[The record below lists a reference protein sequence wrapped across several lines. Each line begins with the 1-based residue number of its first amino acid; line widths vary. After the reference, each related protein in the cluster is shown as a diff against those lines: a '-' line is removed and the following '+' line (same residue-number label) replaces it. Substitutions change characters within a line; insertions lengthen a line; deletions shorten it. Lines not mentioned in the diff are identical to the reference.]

1 MSTVPPLAIF
11 PNRRSAGRFAAI
23 GRVLV
28 VTFVGGAAAG
38 GVSACVTGEDEPNLH
53 VVATDPP
60 EGAAHPA
67 TAALEVR
74 FDAYLATVP
83 LSSAAVRLTSGE
95 VEIPVGLLG
104 DPVAR
109 ALVVR
114 PLDELVPGLAYTLT
128 VEPEGVRALDG
139 RRLGAVFTLDFVA
152 TATGVRP
159 PIEPPDFDADV
170 RPLLE
175 RRCGC
180 HGPPPAEWP
189 PLEPAELAFTP
200 SRADPHRVL
209 LDPGAPMRS
218 ALILK
223 ILPGY
228 PGVSGEGMPPG
239 DALPESERRL
249 LFDWVRS
256 L

>member
-1 MSTVPPLAIF
+1 MILAAF
-11 PNRRSAGRFAAI
+11 
-23 GRVLV
+23 V
-28 VTFVGGAAAG
+28 VVGG
-38 GVSACVTGEDEPNLH
+38 SACVAGKDEPSLA
-53 VVATDPP
+53 VVSTDPP
-60 EGAAHPA
+60 AGAAHPA
-67 TAALEVR
+67 MAPLEVR

-83 LSSAAVRLTSGE
+83 LTSSAVRLTSGE
-95 VEIPVGLLG
+95 VEVPIGLLG

-109 ALVVR
+109 ALVVH

-128 VEPEGVRALDG
+128 VEPAAVRSLDG
-139 RRLGAVFTLDFVA
+139 RRLDDAFTLDFVA
-152 TATGVRP
+152 TATGARP
-159 PIEPPDFDADV
+159 ASAPPDFETDV

-180 HGPPPAEWP
+180 HGPAPAEWP
-189 PLEPAELAFTP
+189 PLEPDALTFTP
-200 SRADPHRVL
+200 SRADPRRVL

-223 ILPGY
+223 VLPGY
-228 PGVSGEGMPPG
+228 PGVSGQLMPPG
-239 DALPESERRL
+239 APLAERERRL